1 MELWCSNLEK
11 LKIHTKQVGA
21 ELYQA
26 QVKLEV
32 AVEVGVEFGVEACN

>member
-1 MELWCSNLEK
+1 M
-11 LKIHTKQVGA
+11 IKQSGA

-32 AVEVGVEFGVEACN
+32 VVEIGVEFGVEVEACNY